1 MFSFTNNNL
10 IPTISDKFRR
20 NDTNLVY
27 LFTNARDE
35 PNIAEWVAH
44 HINLGFDKIY
54 VFDHLSIEPI
64 SSKIKTNFD
73 GKLTL
78 LRTKGQGNI
87 KLNLMKDAVNIS
99 KKNNVSWMLYLDADE
114 FLCLNN
120 HINVKDYLTNFSN
133 ADSIGINW
141 LMFGNSGHINQPKGL
156 LTENFTR
163 SELKLNK
170 HVKSFVRPSC
180 VKNTVNPH
188 FYSIINNSR
197 CYTGNGTKMIMGPFN
212 PQPLPFMNS
221 AAYIAHY
228 YIQSEEEYIRRK
240 GRNMDDG
247 SGTKLGLD
255 VNIMYNN
262 ISNIEVKNKYSQ
274 SITDCLNL
282 YGISL

>member
-64 SSKIKTNFD
+64 SSKIKTDFD
-73 GKLTL
+73 GKLNL
-78 LRTKGQGNI
+78 IQTKGSGNI
-87 KLNLMKDAVNIS
+87 KLNLMRDAVNIS

-120 HINVKDYLTNFSN
+120 HTNIKDYLKHFSH

-163 SELKLNK
+163 SELKLHK
-170 HVKSFVRPSC
+170 HVKSFVRPSS
-180 VKNTVNPH
+180 VKNIFNPH
-188 FYSIINNSR
+188 FYNIINNSR
-197 CYTGNGTKMIMGPFN
+197 CYNGNGTKMIMGPFN

-247 SGTKLGLD
+247 NGTKLGLD

-262 ISNIEVKNKYSQ
+262 ISNNEVKNKYSQ
-274 SITDCLNL
+274 TIKDCLNL
-282 YGISL
+282 YDVSL

>member
-10 IPTISDKFRR
+10 IPIISDKFRR
-20 NDTNLVY
+20 YDTNLVY
-27 LFTNARDE
+27 IFTNARDE

-64 SSKIKTNFD
+64 SSKIKTDFD
-73 GKLTL
+73 GKLNL
-78 LRTKGQGNI
+78 IQTKGEGNI
-87 KLNLMKDAVNIS
+87 KLNLMRDAVNIC

-120 HINVKDYLTNFSN
+120 HTNIKDYLKHFSH

-180 VKNTVNPH
+180 VKNIVNPH
-188 FYSIINNSR
+188 FYSIINTSR
-197 CYTGNGTKMIMGPFN
+197 CYTCNGTKMKMGPFN
-212 PQPLPFMNS
+212 TQPLPFMNS